1 MGEDEHA
8 ANLLKLCRTCGKFI
22 GKEKYRLNDEMI
34 KRTESA
40 FYIDFTT
47 DSVLIHP
54 VNICHICYCFVSN
67 SEKKPTSRGT
77 RTPQQWAAHLQ
88 TGCVVCHNI
97 KILKK
102 EADPLKNEVMVVV

>member
-8 ANLLKLCRTCGKFI
+8 ANLLTLCRTCGKFI

-34 KRTESA
+34 KRTESAFESA

-67 SEKKPTSRGT
+67 SEKKTYVKG
-77 RTPQQWAAHLQ
+77 H
-88 TGCVVCHNI
+88 
-97 KILKK
+97 
-102 EADPLKNEVMVVV
+102 

>member
-47 DSVLIHP
+47 
-54 VNICHICYCFVSN
+54 VSFN
-67 SEKKPTSRGT
+67 SSCKHMSYM
-77 RTPQQWAAHLQ
+77 LLL
-88 TGCVVCHNI
+88 CI
-97 KILKK
+97 KL
-102 EADPLKNEVMVVV
+102 